1 MAANTCRA
9 LVLKDYP
16 VGAPGPEHF
25 ETVESPLPEPGPGEV
40 LLRSVYLSVD
50 PYMRGRLRPG
60 PSYAEPQRIG
70 EVMVGEVAGEAIAS
84 RADGFAV
91 GDFVTAEIGWRTHG
105 VARAGDLRRLDPDEA
120 PISTSL
126 GVLGM
131 PGLTAYFG
139 VTEVLAPR
147 AGDTL
152 VVNAAS
158 GAVGSAAGQ
167 IGKIAGCRVV
177 GVAGS
182 DEKCAWIVD
191 ELGFDAAINR
201 RATPDMAAAL
211 RDACPDGVDC
221 YFDNVGGPIS
231 DAVFETMALGARVAI
246 CGQIAQYND
255 VEQAVGPRNLRHFLV
270 KRAALRG
277 LLVFDWRDRYGEG
290 LARLT
295 RWVREGRLRYREDV
309 VEGLEN
315 APSAFAGLMEGANFG
330 KQLVRLGHDPT
341 RRSDADPR
349 ARA

>member
-1 MAANTCRA
+1 MTANTNRRMI
-9 LVLKDYP
+9 LKDYP

-25 ETVESPLPEPGPGEV
+25 EIVEAPAGEPGPGEV
-40 LLRSVYLSVD
+40 LVRAIYLTVD

-60 PSYAEPQRIG
+60 PSYAEPQKIG
-70 EVMVGEVAGEAIAS
+70 EVMVGEVAGEIIAS
-84 RADGFAV
+84 KADGFAV
-91 GDFVTAEIGWRTHG
+91 GDFVTAHTGWQTHG
-105 VARAGDLRRLDPDEA
+105 IADARDIRKLDPRAA

-139 VTEVLAPR
+139 TLEVLTPR

-158 GAVGSAAGQ
+158 GAVGSVVGQ
-167 IGKIAGCRVV
+167 IAKIGGCHVV
-177 GVAGS
+177 GIAGS
-182 DEKCAWIVD
+182 DEKCDFITK
-191 ELGFDAAINR
+191 ELGFDAAINHR
-201 RATPDMAAAL
+201 TTKDMSAAM
-211 RDACPDGVDC
+211 RETSPRGIDC

-231 DAVFETMALGARVAI
+231 DAAFENMAFKARVAI

-255 VEQAVGPRNLRHFLV
+255 TEQAMGPRNLRHFLV
-270 KRAALRG
+270 KRATLRG

-295 RWVREGRLRYREDV
+295 RWVQEGKLKYREDI

-315 APSAFAGLMEGANFG
+315 APSAFAGLMEGKNFG
-330 KQLVRLGHDPT
+330 KQLVRIGDDPN
-341 RRSDADPR
+341 R
-349 ARA
+349 

>member
-1 MAANTCRA
+1 MAANTNRA
-9 LVLKDYP
+9 LTLREYP

-25 ETVESPLPEPGPGEV
+25 DLVESPAAEPGDGEV
-40 LLRSVYLSVD
+40 LVRSIYLTVD

-60 PSYAEPQRIG
+60 PSYAEPQKIG
-70 EVMVGEVAGEAIAS
+70 KVMVGEVAGEVVAS
-84 RADGFAV
+84 NADGVAV
-91 GDFVTAEIGWRTHG
+91 GDYVAAHIGWQTHG
-105 VARAGDLRRLDPDEA
+105 IADCRDLRKLDPAAA
-120 PISTSL
+120 PISTAL

-139 VTEVLAPR
+139 MLEVLTPR

-158 GAVGSAAGQ
+158 GAVGSVVGQ

-182 DEKCAWIVD
+182 DEKCDFIIR
-191 ELGFDAAINR
+191 ELGFDAAINHR
-201 RATPDMAAAL
+201 TTTDMSAAM
-211 RDACPDGVDC
+211 RETCPDGIDC

-231 DAVFETMALGARVAI
+231 DAAFENMAMWARVGI

-255 VEQAVGPRNLRHFLV
+255 TEQAMGPRNLRHVLV
-270 KRAALRG
+270 KRATMRG
-277 LLVFDWRDRYGEG
+277 LLVFDWQARYHEG

-295 RWVREGRLRYREDV
+295 RWVQDGRIKYREDI

-315 APSAFAGLMEGANFG
+315 APAAFAGLMEGKNFG
-330 KQLVRLGHDPT
+330 KQLVRIGDDPT
-341 RRSDADPR
+341 R
-349 ARA
+349 

>member
-1 MAANTCRA
+1 MTANTNRA
-9 LVLKDYP
+9 LVLKAYP
-16 VGAPGPEHF
+16 AGAPGPEHF
-25 ETVESPLPEPGPGEV
+25 ELVESPAPEPGPGEALV
-40 LLRSVYLSVD
+40 RSIYLTVD

-70 EVMVGEVAGEAIAS
+70 EVMVGEVAGEIVAS

-91 GDFVTAEIGWRTHG
+91 GDFVTAGIGWQTHG
-105 VARAGDLRRLDPDEA
+105 VAEARDLRGLDPAEA

-139 VTEVLAPR
+139 VLEVLAPR

-158 GAVGSAAGQ
+158 GAVGGVVGQ

-177 GVAGS
+177 GIAGS
-182 DEKCAWIVD
+182 DEKCAFVVE

-201 RATPDMAAAL
+201 RTAADMSAAL

-231 DAVFETMALGARVAI
+231 DAAFENMAMGARVAI

-255 VEQAVGPRNLRHFLV
+255 TEQAMGPRNLRHFLV
-270 KRAALRG
+270 KRATMRG
-277 LLVFDWRDRYGEG
+277 LLVFDWRARYGEG

-295 RWVREGRLRYREDV
+295 RWVREGRVKYREDI

-315 APSAFAGLMEGANFG
+315 APAAFAGLMEGRNFG
-330 KQLVRLGHDPT
+330 KQLVKLGDDPT
-341 RRSDADPR
+341 R
-349 ARA
+349 